1 MDNKLIKSDETLYN
15 GVMDN
20 QQNVEVTE
28 SLNKPEPDSS
38 WKQVVMG
45 GATGIL
51 IGSLGSALLKPVPA
65 QAAETE
71 EVEESSKTA
80 NVDEQPVIYS
90 DAPVAYSVND
100 NMSFNEAFA
109 AARSEVGP
117 GGVFSWHG
125 GVYGT
130 YYANEWANMDNAA
143 RNDFAQSVHQS
154 PTPYHPD
161 NYYAQHSSS
170 SRPAQSH
177 IESSDDD
184 AEVRVLGVEH
194 VSTPTGRLVEVAA
207 VEIDGE
213 RAALIDVDNDGIVDG
228 LIADANHD
236 GRISGD
242 EIYDVEHMDISMD
255 ELRIAQEQSHF
266 SSYEDP
272 NAGNSPDTY
281 LDDFGA

>member
-1 MDNKLIKSDETLYN
+1 MDNKQIKSDETLYN
-15 GVMDN
+15 EVMDN

-154 PTPYHPD
+154 PTPYHTD
-161 NYYAQHSSS
+161 SYYAQHSSS

-272 NAGNSPDTY
+272 NAGNNPDTY

>member
-1 MDNKLIKSDETLYN
+1 MDNKQIKSDETLYN
-15 GVMDN
+15 EVMDN

-65 QAAETE
+65 QAADTE
-71 EVEESSKTA
+71 EVEESSKSA

-154 PTPYHPD
+154 PTPYHTND
-161 NYYAQHSSS
+161 YYAQHSSS
-170 SRPAQSH
+170 SRPVQSN
-177 IESSDDD
+177 IDSSDDD

-194 VSTPTGRLVEVAA
+194 VSSPAGRLVEVAA

-255 ELRIAQEQSHF
+255 ELRMAQEQGHF
-266 SSYEDP
+266 SSYDDP
-272 NAGNSPDTY
+272 NAGNNPDTY